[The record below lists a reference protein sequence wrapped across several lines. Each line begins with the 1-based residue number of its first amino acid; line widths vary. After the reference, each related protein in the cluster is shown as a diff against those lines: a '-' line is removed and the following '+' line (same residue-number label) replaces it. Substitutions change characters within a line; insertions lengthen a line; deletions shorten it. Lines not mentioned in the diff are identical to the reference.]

1 MATNRILQ
9 RYRVSWKIALI
20 FDETEHRPTYHGR
33 THDLTLVGTGMLIH
47 RDVFTELPV
56 AVLLAIPPAHR
67 DRRQQV
73 IEIRARQAY
82 SVYSGETYCF
92 RLGLEFDHFKGDG
105 LEILKEG
112 LSRHRP
118 LIEMRSGDEI
128 SSVLQN
134 MSSGQSAPAA

>member
-1 MATNRILQ
+1 MATNRIVQ

-20 FDETEHRPTYHGR
+20 FDEAEDRPTYHGR

-47 RDVFTELPV
+47 HDVFTELPV
-56 AVLLAIPPAHR
+56 AVLLAIPPLHR

-82 SVYSGETYCF
+82 SVYSGETFCF
-92 RLGLEFDHFKGDG
+92 RLGLEFDNFKGDG
-105 LEILKEG
+105 LRILQEG

-118 LIEMRSGDEI
+118 LIEMQSTDEFASVFESLT
-128 SSVLQN
+128 SS
-134 MSSGQSAPAA
+134 QSMLG